1 MRILTENEKAELLR
15 DFRQMKN
22 QDDKTIELLAE
33 LYDVS
38 VQEVKEIMA
47 NERNKAFQWT
57 DERVHRLK
65 AYIAQGMGN
74 TAIANELGCKVQC
87 VADYKKRNKAEL
99 MRFDKKKQ
107 LPTAGTVESSEKL
120 CRKQPVCCSAGQTGA
135 HIGAPLQNNYN
146 TNKGECQEKLT
157 TPQSAAADS
166 SPYTGE
172 PATEVSEG
180 ALWSARYMEL
190 SKAQGEALSR
200 LYECEAFLTAASDAG
215 RLWGCVAD
223 AATGEHT
230 GSPLRKYI
238 EMYRVIC
245 ERALECCCAAVETL
259 EKE

>member
-1 MRILTENEKAELLR
+1 MRVLSENEKAELLR
-15 DFRQMKN
+15 DWRQAKY

-38 VQEVKEIMA
+38 VQEVEKIMA

-74 TAIANELGCKVQC
+74 TAIANELGCNAQA
-87 VADYKKRNKAEL
+87 VADYKRRNKAEL
-99 MRFDKKKQ
+99 MEFDKKKE
-107 LPTAGTVESSEKL
+107 LSTAGTVESSKKNTITE
-120 CRKQPVCCSAGQTGA
+120 VNSS
-135 HIGAPLQNNYN
+135 ISDYN
-146 TNKGECQEKLT
+146 TNKGECQERLT

-180 ALWSARYMEL
+180 TLWSARYMEL
-190 SKAQGEALSR
+190 SRVQGEALSR

-215 RLWGCVAD
+215 RLWGCVTNA
-223 AATGEHT
+223 EK
-230 GSPLRKYI
+230 LQIYV
-238 EMYRVIC
+238 EMYRVLC
-245 ERALECCCAAVETL
+245 ERALECCCAAVEVM
-259 EKE
+259 ERE